1 MAGAPAT
8 IPGNESLFRGIN
20 DFAASTGWLHGP
32 LVFYAK
38 YGPVLFAG
46 LLVAGWWVARRSGE
60 ARRMAVLVWTA
71 VGTLLAVALNQPIGH
86 AVAEARP
93 YTAMPHALVLV
104 ARTSDYSFPSDHSV
118 MAGAVVA
125 GLLFVH
131 RKLGLY
137 AVGAAVLLAF
147 CRVYVGA
154 HYPIDVLAGL
164 ALGAV
169 VVLAGMPFAPPLL
182 TPIIET
188 VSRSRLR
195 PLVTATR

>member
-71 VGTLLAVALNQPIGH
+71 VGTLLAVALKRLPID
-86 AVAEARP
+86 AA
-93 YTAMPHALVLV
+93 
-104 ARTSDYSFPSDHSV
+104 SFLI
-118 MAGAVVA
+118 G
-125 GLLFVH
+125 GGTLFVAIV
-131 RKLGLY
+131 LE
-137 AVGAAVLLAF
+137 AVLL
-147 CRVYVGA
+147 GE
-154 HYPIDVLAGL
+154 PIDASEDGD
-164 ALGAV
+164 GN
-169 VVLAGMPFAPPLL
+169 P
-182 TPIIET
+182 
-188 VSRSRLR
+188 
-195 PLVTATR
+195 